1 MRLTPA
7 KAAGLRSTAEATP
20 ECTVLTSEG
29 RMIRMSASRRRDEGP
44 KPGGKT
50 SLSRSEVVYRK
61 LRSLLMDGAVSPTER
76 LLEESLAERFG
87 VSRTP
92 VREALTHLQADGLVE
107 RRDGGLYLHVP
118 SFDAIADL
126 YELRL
131 TLELHGI
138 ERAMEDR
145 AIVHDTAILQG
156 ELLRWKSFL
165 LAPPAPDAGFVAMD
179 EGFHATLLRASGN
192 GALVEALEQ
201 VNRRIRPIRMY
212 DYLTVDRLEATVS
225 EHIAIAELVLDG
237 DLSHALRSLR
247 AHIEESRAVVMER
260 AARAL
265 PLAIALSVH
274 APSEGGRR

>member
-1 MRLTPA
+1 MNSRSLE
-7 KAAGLRSTAEATP
+7 KAVAE
-20 ECTVLTSEG
+20 
-29 RMIRMSASRRRDEGP
+29 
-44 KPGGKT
+44 PGGRT
-50 SLSRSEVVYRK
+50 SPSRSELVYRR
-61 LRSLLMDGAVSPTER
+61 LRTLLMDGAVSPMER
-76 LLEESLAERFG
+76 LLEEALAERFG

-92 VREALTHLQADGLVE
+92 VREALTRLQADGLVE
-107 RRDGGLYLHVP
+107 RRDGGLYLHIP
-118 SFDAIADL
+118 RFDAIADL

-145 AIVHDTAILQG
+145 TIVHDASVLEP
-156 ELLRWKSFL
+156 ELLRWKALL

-192 GALVEALEQ
+192 AALVEALEQ

-237 DLSHALRSLR
+237 DLSQALKSLR
-247 AHIEESRAVVMER
+247 DHVQESRTVVMER
-260 AARAL
+260 AAKAL
-265 PLAIALSVH
+265 PLGMALSAH
-274 APSEGGRR
+274 APSEGARR